1 MKEIIE
7 YNTAY
12 EAVKVNDDDKRKCYP
27 CSGLGYHIEATR
39 EYDGSLYKEKIACA
53 CCDGVGAL

>member
-1 MKEIIE
+1 MIE

-12 EAVKVNDDDKRKCYP
+12 EAVKVNDDERRCYP
-27 CSGLGYHIEATR
+27 CSGLGYHIEVTR

-53 CCDGVGAL
+53 CCDGVGTL